1 MVFVLSKC
9 NLLPLWEKL
18 ITSPLVAVA
27 SITAVSVFKYSKV
40 LGAQTDWP
48 NTPTSSS
55 WIIYQLTLSSSSG
68 RVIIYLA
75 SHYACIAL
83 ARLIIICLCAIFDQ
97 VLRLGFYFSVC
108 LSLLCIAQFLQPGI
122 SDLTNCSRNW
132 CILSSIMQS
141 RYRNGEYIC
150 PGRGNREVISTV
162 SSIAVNKIRKETL
175 PKAQRTRGPRLSSF
189 NKLIA
194 LK

>member
-1 MVFVLSKC
+1 MLKPTDQTHLRPVLELFINWPCPRPVGGS
-9 NLLPLWEKL
+9 LSIWHL
-18 ITSPLVAVA
+18 IML
-27 SITAVSVFKYSKV
+27 
-40 LGAQTDWP
+40 
-48 NTPTSSS
+48 
-55 WIIYQLTLSSSSG
+55 
-68 RVIIYLA
+68 
-75 SHYACIAL
+75 AL

-122 SDLTNCSRNW
+122 SDLTNCARNW